1 MIGPVATGSGSL
13 PRPRHRRATWSGRG
27 LRGRSV
33 WLMTTLRILC
43 AALALLPLFGCASYQ
58 IGQRAL
64 YRPDIRTVHVPIFE
78 SDSFRRNLGE
88 RLSEAVAMQIEMRT
102 PYRLADAA
110 TADSVLRGKI
120 VTETKRMIAEDQFDQ
135 PRVLETD
142 LVCQIDWIGPQ
153 GELLAHNISVP
164 LDDYLLVVGH
174 TEQLIPEGGQSMST
188 THQEAI
194 ERLAEQIVGQM
205 EIAPY

>member
-1 MIGPVATGSGSL
+1 MIVAATPSPKMPGPAALFGKGGRMRRCVRGMFVGPLLLVATL
-13 PRPRHRRATWSGRG
+13 
-27 LRGRSV
+27 V
-33 WLMTTLRILC
+33 
-43 AALALLPLFGCASYQ
+43 LLPLAGCASYQ
-58 IGQRAL
+58 MGQRAL

-88 RLSEAVAMQIEMRT
+88 RLTEAVVMQIESRS
-102 PYRLADAA
+102 PYRVADAA
-110 TADSVLRGKI
+110 TADSVLRGRI
-120 VTETKRMIAEDQFDQ
+120 VTESKRMIAEDQFDQ

-164 LDDYLLVVGH
+164 LDDYLLVVGQS
-174 TEQLIPEGGQSMST
+174 EQLIAEGGQSMST

-205 EIAPY
+205 EIAPW

>member
-1 MIGPVATGSGSL
+1 MRMAALSANDKVQNGE
-13 PRPRHRRATWSGRG
+13 RHGANEVDRVDRRAWCLVS
-27 LRGRSV
+27 LIV
-33 WLMTTLRILC
+33 TLGVLS
-43 AALALLPLFGCASYQ
+43 LSGCASYQ
-58 IGQRAL
+58 IGQQAL

-88 RLSEAVAMQIEMRT
+88 RLSEAVAMQIAMRT

-110 TADSVLRGKI
+110 TADSILRGRI

-153 GELLAHNISVP
+153 GELLAHNLSVP
-164 LDDYLLVVGH
+164 LDDYLLVVGQS
-174 TEQLIPEGGQSMST
+174 EQLIPEGGQSIST

-205 EIAPY
+205 EIAPW